1 MNMMGFMV
9 LEVLSGCRSETRLSE
24 SKKVSEDL
32 TSESGKE
39 IMVSCSR
46 AVAKGE
52 EPADLNEWDAKHYR

>member
-9 LEVLSGCRSETRLSE
+9 LEVLSDCRSETRLSE
-24 SKKVSEDL
+24 SKVTEDL
-32 TSESGKE
+32 TSESGK

>member
-9 LEVLSGCRSETRLSE
+9 LEVLSDCRSETRLSE
-24 SKKVSEDL
+24 SKVTEDL
-32 TSESGKE
+32 TTESGK

>member
-9 LEVLSGCRSETRLSE
+9 LEVLSACRSETRLSE
-24 SKKVSEDL
+24 SKVTEDL
-32 TSESGKE
+32 TSESGK

>member
-24 SKKVSEDL
+24 SKQVSEDL
-32 TSESGKE
+32 TSESGK

-52 EPADLNEWDAKHYR
+52 EPADLNEWDAKHYK